1 MFNLGA
7 AHVTCLH
14 IGEEWKSELEKVLQK
29 HRVPN
34 GFYSF
39 VSGSTINLPFN
50 DGEVDFMASN
60 GVLMHLETKQMAAD
74 ALKELTRVTKVGGTL
89 YSHIG
94 IDKPGIVDRYIVKAL
109 RAAYVE
115 DHESRSFI
123 DEIAP

>member
-60 GVLMHLETKQMAAD
+60 GVL
-74 ALKELTRVTKVGGTL
+74 